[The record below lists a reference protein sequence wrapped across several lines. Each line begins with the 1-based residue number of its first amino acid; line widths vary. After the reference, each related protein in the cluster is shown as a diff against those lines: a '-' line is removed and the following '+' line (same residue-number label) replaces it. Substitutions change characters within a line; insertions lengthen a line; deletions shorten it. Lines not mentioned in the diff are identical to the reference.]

1 MMINKIL
8 SLLVCFADFPLPIYI
23 FFFLENIR
31 IASMIHIYS

>member
-23 FFFLENIR
+23 FFLENIR